1 MVTQDDKPDTGSTGT
16 PRAIKWVLFA
26 SLAVNLLILGAIVGL
41 WINEGPPRRDRG
53 PESFAFIRA
62 LEPADRR
69 ALGRE
74 MRARDLRRAARG
86 NAADA
91 VALLRADPFDRSAFE
106 TFLAGEAARRDRVR
120 TIGQAALAA
129 RIAAMTAAERQ
140 AYADRLDA
148 ALEKSRW
155 R

>member
-53 PESFAFIRA
+53 PESFAFILA

-74 MRARDLRRAARG
+74 MRARE
-86 NAADA
+86 
-91 VALLRADPFDRSAFE
+91 DPFDRLAFE
-106 TFLAGEAARRDRVR
+106 TFLAAEAARRDRVR
-120 TIGQAALAA
+120 SIGQAALTA
-129 RIAAMTAAERQ
+129 RIAAMTAAER
-140 AYADRLDA
+140 
-148 ALEKSRW
+148 
-155 R
+155 